1 MNNTQTPPIPSA
13 KELKDMIDT
22 HNQKMSSV
30 EPQTQNNGSDHQLT
44 ADEVHELRRIIENS
58 RLVQGEAERMA
69 ASAMDLP
76 ISEEDKNDFCDL
88 MLQGEPYT
96 EKFERMG
103 GKIKVEFRSRTRS
116 EEEEIIRQI
125 QKDFEDNQ
133 LKTDGLYVNRL
144 NLYNLVT
151 QTVSIDGV
159 KLVMDTDLPLRERA
173 DKSIFGN
180 MAEPKIYI
188 LSCILVQFEGKLSR
202 LCRMAVDPGF
212 SKPATDS

>member
-1 MNNTQTPPIPSA
+1 MSQKANPTTPA
-13 KELKDMIDT
+13 AVKDD
-22 HNQKMSSV
+22 
-30 EPQTQNNGSDHQLT
+30 GLT

-58 RLVQGEAERMA
+58 RLVQGEKERSA
-69 ASAMDLP
+69 ATVNDLP
-76 ISEEDKNDFCDL
+76 IEEDDKNRFCDF

-96 EKFERMG
+96 EALERMG
-103 GKIKVEFRSRTRS
+103 GKIKVEFRSRTRA

-125 QKDFEDNQ
+125 QKDFEENL
-133 LKTDGLYVNRL
+133 LKTDSLYVNRL

-151 QTVSIDGV
+151 QTVSLDGIKLNID
-159 KLVMDTDLPLRERA
+159 TSIPLRERS

-180 MAEPKIYI
+180 MSEPKIYV
-188 LSCILVQFEGKLSR
+188 LSCLLVQFEGKLSR

>member
-1 MNNTQTPPIPSA
+1 MSNQTPPIPSA
-13 KELKDMIDT
+13 EELKSMMEA
-22 HNQKMSSV
+22 HNQAMSQKANPTTPAAV
-30 EPQTQNNGSDHQLT
+30 KDDGLT

-58 RLVQGEAERMA
+58 RLVQGEKERSA
-69 ASAMDLP
+69 ATVNDLP
-76 ISEEDKNDFCDL
+76 IEEDDKNRFCDF

-96 EKFERMG
+96 EALERMG
-103 GKIKVEFRSRTRS
+103 GKIKVEFRSRTRA

-125 QKDFEDNQ
+125 QKDFEENL
-133 LKTDGLYVNRL
+133 LKTDSLYVNRL

-151 QTVSIDGV
+151 QTVSLDGIKLNID
-159 KLVMDTDLPLRERA
+159 TSIPLRERS

-180 MAEPKIYI
+180 MSEPKIYV
-188 LSCILVQFEGKLSR
+188 LSCLLVQFEGKLSR